1 MCENEVCWRVEK
13 LKTLQ
18 SIKGQEKR
26 NKKRGNDEWRSK
38 QRDGRESGEPSQ
50 AFGCLCYQFVQKC
63 QSGVTFSP
71 TASPAARPLF
81 SNTTPSAADNTNT
94 EVRAERANKRCSAA
108 YCMQYSIEINSF
120 NAVLPLFGLVQHFFA
135 MIRKYKTTIVR
146 KNKTKTKIL

>member
-1 MCENEVCWRVEK
+1 MCENEVCCRVEK

-26 NKKRGNDEWRSK
+26 SKKRGNDEWRSK

-108 YCMQYSIEINSF
+108 YCMQYSIKSTLLMQFSHFLALCSISCGYTEILLWLENIKQQ
-120 NAVLPLFGLVQHFFA
+120 N
-135 MIRKYKTTIVR
+135 
-146 KNKTKTKIL
+146 